1 MRSIKFTPL
10 ILLLFV
16 LFAKAQAESFSLQT
30 SSEQQGQ
37 FVQEKHLAVLTQPF
51 ITKGT
56 YHYQSEAGLI
66 WHTQHPI
73 ESLLKITTEG
83 VSERQAEGHFKSL
96 TTNSQF
102 SELLLALFSG
112 EQQSLQQQFSI
123 QQRDNT
129 LTLTPKSPQIARIIL
144 EISVQI
150 QDNQIH
156 KIVLQEPEGN
166 YTNILLSQLDS
177 SEQGQ

>member
-1 MRSIKFTPL
+1 MRSIKLTPL
-10 ILLLFV
+10 TLLLVV
-16 LFAKAQAESFSLQT
+16 LFTKAQPAPFFLQT
-30 SSEQQGQ
+30 STEQQGQ

-56 YHYQSEAGLI
+56 YHYQSEVGLI
-66 WHTQHPI
+66 WHTQHPV
-73 ESLLKITTEG
+73 ESLLKITTDG
-83 VSERQAEGHFKSL
+83 VSERQTEGHFKSL

-123 QQRDNT
+123 QQMDNT
-129 LTLTPKSPQIARIIL
+129 LTLTPKSPKIARIIL

-150 QDNQIH
+150 QNSQIH

-166 YTNILLSQLDS
+166 YTNILLSQLNS